1 MRIPHAAVRIK
12 GVDQCNKFAVHSS
25 FVVRWRWSFRTMGT
39 DKNTKGLLPM
49 RVLFNEEM
57 KQIAD
62 DLDTMAAAV
71 KAAIDGAGKALL
83 DNDIDAAQSVI
94 DGDLKIDGLEASII
108 DQCVQ
113 MLAKQS
119 PVATDLRIV
128 ISTLRIASTFER
140 MGDLARHIAET
151 ARRAY
156 PDSAVNPAIR
166 DLFEKMQDF
175 DSHTAGEII
184 SILQNRDEDRAE
196 KLIVNDNT
204 LDELHTQTFSIINS
218 EDWKGTQQQTI
229 DAVLIARF
237 YERIGDHAVGVARR
251 IVYMVSGFDPSKD
264 PTPQLSG
271 SLNE

>member
-1 MRIPHAAVRIK
+1 
-12 GVDQCNKFAVHSS
+12 
-25 FVVRWRWSFRTMGT
+25 
-39 DKNTKGLLPM
+39 M

-62 DLDTMAAAV
+62 DLDTVAAAV
-71 KAAIDGAGKALL
+71 KDAIDGAGKALL
-83 DNDIDAAQSVI
+83 NNDIDAAQAVI

-119 PVATDLRIV
+119 PVATDLRV
-128 ISTLRIASTFER
+128 VVSTLRIASTFER

-166 DLFEKMQDF
+166 EAFEKMQDF
-175 DSHTAGEII
+175 DSFTANEII
-184 SILQNRDEDRAE
+184 EILKTRDEERAE
-196 KLIVNDNT
+196 KLIVNDNK
-204 LDELHTQTFSIINS
+204 LDDLHTQTFSIINS
-218 EDWKGTQQQTI
+218 DDWTGTKQQTI

-251 IVYMVSGFDPSKD
+251 VVYMISGFDPSKD
-264 PTPQLSG
+264 PTPLLAG
-271 SLNE
+271 GLDE

>member
-1 MRIPHAAVRIK
+1 
-12 GVDQCNKFAVHSS
+12 
-25 FVVRWRWSFRTMGT
+25 
-39 DKNTKGLLPM
+39 M

-196 KLIVNDNT
+196 KLIVNDNK
-204 LDELHTQTFSIINS
+204 LDELHTQTFSIING

-237 YERIGDHAVGVARR
+237 YERIGDHAVKHAEN
-251 IVYMVSGFDPSKD
+251 VSDSEVHPAG
-264 PTPQLSG
+264 
-271 SLNE
+271 

>member
-1 MRIPHAAVRIK
+1 
-12 GVDQCNKFAVHSS
+12 
-25 FVVRWRWSFRTMGT
+25 
-39 DKNTKGLLPM
+39 M

-196 KLIVNDNT
+196 KLIVNDNK
-204 LDELHTQTFSIINS
+204 LDELHTQTFSIING

-264 PTPQLSG
+264 PTPQFSG
-271 SLNE
+271 GLDE